1 MPRSSDFESE
11 RIRVRHRENASCRDI
26 VLTLF
31 QEARAK
37 GKGIAAATTDRAVF
51 LLSRLTAHIAHSICF
66 DMALDQ
72 IITVLN
78 ILLPIA
84 KTIPV
89 VGTPLEGGI
98 EAAIKICEIAN
109 VGAPFYTYTYT
120 SV

>member
-1 MPRSSDFESE
+1 MKRLATRADKSE
-11 RIRVRHRENASCRDI
+11 DAA
-26 VLTLF
+26 TATA
-31 QEARAK
+31 ARA
-37 GKGIAAATTDRAVF
+37 GLGF
-51 LLSRLTAHIAHSICF
+51 LHSRLTAYIIDPTCF